1 MFVEG
6 TGERVGPRVP
16 AFTDASGVDKRAG
29 QTFPC
34 SPPARELGTAT
45 VTVLTEAGSPRRC
58 GTLELEISGWLLS
71 ARVTEG
77 MALVNGAPMA

>member
-16 AFTDASGVDKRAG
+16 AFTDASSVDKRAG

-34 SPPARELGTAT
+34 SPLARGLGTAT
-45 VTVLTEAGSPRRC
+45 VTVLTEAGVPGGAGLWNWRSQ
-58 GTLELEISGWLLS
+58 SGFCL
-71 ARVTEG
+71 RG
-77 MALVNGAPMA
+77 